1 MCEELIIEKVEIFG
15 IGPDGEMVTW
25 SSLLGLMY
33 EAMVVARITTTNGL
47 VGISGITTYTEHEFD
62 RSVIGS
68 ARLLAPFLI
77 GKDAMNIPEIYADLA
92 SRYVPLK
99 MPALSL
105 LDIALYDLKAKY
117 EGVPIYKM
125 LGAAKNKIKAYASSP
140 LLDTND
146 DYIDY
151 VKDMLSKGF
160 NSIKIH
166 PWCVFE
172 KDYELVKVLQEE
184 FKGQDIGWSFD
195 VDAAYSTDNALKMG
209 RLLDKYE
216 WEFFEAPLGDDNFE
230 GYKFLADKLDIDV
243 IPGGNT
249 ITSIPLMRHAL
260 QYGCW
265 DRSRF
270 DVTGIG
276 GFTAARKAM
285 ALSESYN
292 LKAEVQSW
300 GYTLTQ
306 AANLHIMLAWH
317 NCDYFEQAAP
327 YEKYEAGA
335 KQVFRPD
342 ENGFIHPTDLNGLG
356 VELDWDYLEKFIYS
370 ESTINKDGIKTIK

>member
-1 MCEELIIEKVEIFG
+1 MKKLIIEKVEIFG

-25 SSLLGLMY
+25 SSHLGVMY
-33 EAMVVARITTTNGL
+33 EAMIVARITTTEGF
-47 VGISGITTYTEHEFD
+47 VGISGLTTYTEHEFD

-77 GKDAMNIPEIYADLA
+77 GKDAMNIAEIYSDL
-92 SRYVPLK
+92 SSKYIPLK
-99 MPALSL
+99 IPALSL
-105 LDIALYDLKAKY
+105 LDIALYDLKAKC

-125 LGAAKNKIKAYASSP
+125 LGAAKDKIKAYASSP
-140 LLDTND
+140 LLGTND
-146 DYIDY
+146 DYFTY
-151 VKDMLSKGF
+151 VKDMLKEGF
-160 NSIKIH
+160 TSVKIH

-172 KDYELVKVLQEE
+172 KDYDLVVALKKE
-184 FKGQDIGWSFD
+184 FKGQKIGWSLD
-195 VDAAYSTDNALKMG
+195 VDANYTVDQALKMG
-209 RLLDKYE
+209 RLLDEYE
-216 WEFFEAPLGDDNFE
+216 WEFFEAPLGDDNLE
-230 GYKFLADKLDIDV
+230 GYRFLADKLDIDIV
-243 IPGGNT
+243 CGGNT
-249 ITSIPLMRHAL
+249 IVSLPLMRHAL

-270 DVTGIG
+270 DVTGVG

-285 ALSESYN
+285 ALTESYN

-306 AANLHIMLAWH
+306 AANLHIMLAWN

-327 YEKYEAGA
+327 YTKYEAGA

-342 ENGFIHPTDLNGLG
+342 ADGFIHPSELNGLG
-356 VELDWDYLEKFIYS
+356 VELDWDYLEEFIYS
-370 ESTINKDGIKTIK
+370 RSLITKDGITTL